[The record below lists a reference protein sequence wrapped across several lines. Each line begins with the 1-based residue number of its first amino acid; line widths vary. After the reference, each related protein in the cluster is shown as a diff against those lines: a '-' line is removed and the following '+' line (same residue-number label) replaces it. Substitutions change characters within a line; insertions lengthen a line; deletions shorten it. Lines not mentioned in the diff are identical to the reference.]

1 MTCCT
6 DHLTDFSVLVS
17 SSKATKTPKSGGG
30 KKDPFG
36 GRLVIGPLFLVIFDL
51 LIIVGAVV
59 AFLIPKKGKSD
70 QFTLEP
76 TGLPAEAPA

>member
-17 SSKATKTPKSGGG
+17 NTKAATTPKSGGG
-30 KKDPFG
+30 KKDPFS
-36 GRLVIGPLFLVIFDL
+36 GRLVIGTLFLVIFDL
-51 LIIVGAVV
+51 LIIGGAVV
-59 AFLIPKKGKSD
+59 AFLIPKKGKNE